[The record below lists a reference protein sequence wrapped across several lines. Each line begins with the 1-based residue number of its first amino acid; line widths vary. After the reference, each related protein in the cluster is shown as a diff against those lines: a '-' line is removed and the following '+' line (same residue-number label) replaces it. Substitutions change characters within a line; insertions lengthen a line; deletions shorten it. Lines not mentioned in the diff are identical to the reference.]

1 MLRRAAFLSC
11 LVLLFSVS
19 ARAQSDN
26 GKFELFGGYSYQ
38 WANPNNGP
46 SFGQSGWEGSLQ
58 YKFSSLLGVVADAD
72 GHYGQTLGVN
82 STVYTY
88 MFGPQI
94 SFGPALGFPS
104 RFEPF
109 AQVLVGAGHIHFSG
123 AATDDAVAWTFGV
136 GVDYKVMPW
145 LYWRVIQA
153 NYQPTYFFGHT
164 QNNARLSTGL
174 VIHF

>member
-19 ARAQSDN
+19 AHAQSD
-26 GKFELFGGYSYQ
+26 KFQLFGGYSYQ
-38 WANPNNGP
+38 WANVSNGP
-46 SFGQSGWEGSLQ
+46 SFGQNGWEGSLQ
-58 YKFSSLLGVVADAD
+58 YKFSSLLGVVADFD
-72 GHYGQTLGVN
+72 GHYGQTQGVN

-88 MFGPQI
+88 LFGPQI

-109 AQVLVGAGHIHFSG
+109 AQILVGGAHAHFTGNTS
-123 AATDDAVAWTFGV
+123 DNAVAWTFGV
-136 GVDYKVMPW
+136 GLDYKVMPW
-145 LYWRVIQA
+145 LYWRVLQG
-153 NYQPTYFFGHT
+153 NYEPTYFFSHT